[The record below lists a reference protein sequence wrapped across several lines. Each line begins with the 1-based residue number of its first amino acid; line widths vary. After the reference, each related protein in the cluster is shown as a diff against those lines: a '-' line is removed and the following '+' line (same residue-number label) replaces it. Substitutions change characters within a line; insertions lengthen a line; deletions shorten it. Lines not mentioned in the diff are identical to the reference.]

1 MPKRHPLFEEAE
13 SLQNLLV
20 SEATGGSEDEAE
32 YTRLRQVVLAEPSIE
47 PLVPRFVRTCRSL
60 GQFWQFIKNKFGKYA
75 ERRQY
80 LWDEFRPMMDLLER
94 GGSAPSDLVVT
105 ASLEKFDASH
115 VQAAWSKALDRR
127 SSDPEGA
134 ITMARTLLESV
145 CKHILEE
152 ASVTYD
158 ESPDISKLYKQTAEH
173 LKLAPSQHTEAVFKQ
188 ILGGCTAVVEGLGA
202 LRNRLSDSHGK
213 GKAGVKPAPRH
224 AELAVNLAG
233 ALAIYLLAT
242 KNARDETAA

>member
-1 MPKRHPLFEEAE
+1 MRELYEQTEA
-13 SLQNLLV
+13 LQNLLV
-20 SEATGGSEDEAE
+20 AQATGSTESDAE
-32 YTRLRQVVLAEPSIE
+32 FTRLRQVVLSQAA
-47 PLVPRFVRTCRSL
+47 LDTYTPRFLRTCRNL
-60 GQFWQFIKNKFGKYA
+60 GQFWQFIKQKFGTYA
-75 ERRQY
+75 ERRKY
-80 LWDEFRPMMDLLER
+80 LWDEFRPMLELLER
-94 GGSAPSDLVVT
+94 GGTAPSDQVVSI
-105 ASLEKFDASH
+105 AIEKFDASN

-127 SSDPEGA
+127 VSDPEGA

-152 ASVTYD
+152 AEVD
-158 ESPDISKLYKQTAEH
+158 FDDSPDMNKLYRQTAEQ
-173 LKLAPSQHTEAVFKQ
+173 LNIAPSQHTEQVFKQ
-188 ILGGCTAVVEGLGA
+188 ILGGCTSVVEGLGA

-242 KNARDETAA
+242 WEARRETAT